1 MTITADR
8 RATSAPPDPT
18 PRPGKAAASG
28 VGLWFRHRAK
38 LWHLFLLPF
47 CLVWIYPFIWV
58 LSSAFKSQSEMLL
71 GGLSVVPR
79 QPTVDNFVRAW
90 QTANFGAYTVNTV
103 VFSVTVV
110 VIIVAVSSTAGY
122 ALGRGRLP
130 GKKII
135 IGVLIATMFI
145 PHGYT
150 IIPVFKLVD
159 ALGLNNGLIGAVL
172 AAAGPAHVIQILL
185 FMGYFAQLPQELED
199 AAKIDGAGFLRT
211 FFQVMLPLAK
221 PIIGTVTLFSFIGA
235 WNAFMVPLVFTLGRT
250 ELRTLGVGM
259 YSFFGQYTAD
269 WTGLAAAACISLVP
283 IVTVFLLL
291 QRTFVEGIAGAVKS

>member
-1 MTITADR
+1 MTTLADR
-8 RATSAPPDPT
+8 ELATPAAPSDSPS
-18 PRPGKAAASG
+18 RGGSQLS
-28 VGLWFRHRAK
+28 LWFRHRAK

-71 GGLSVVPR
+71 GGLSVLPQ
-79 QPTVDNFVRAW
+79 QPTLDNFSRAW
-90 QTANFGAYTVNTV
+90 QTANFGAYTANTV
-103 VFSVTVV
+103 VFSFTVV
-110 VIIVAVSSTAGY
+110 VIIVLVSATAGY
-122 ALGRGRLP
+122 ALGRGRMP

-211 FFQVMLPLAK
+211 FATVMLPLAK

-235 WNAFMVPLVFTLGRT
+235 WNAFMVPLVFTLGRP

-283 IVTVFLLL
+283 IVTVFLFL

>member
-1 MTITADR
+1 MTITTDR
-8 RATSAPPDPT
+8 RPTTVPPASAPSPRG
-18 PRPGKAAASG
+18 RPGNG
-28 VGLWFRHRAK
+28 VALWFRHRAK

-58 LSSAFKSQSEMLL
+58 VSSAFKSQPEMLL
-71 GGLSVVPR
+71 GGLSLLPE

-122 ALGRGRLP
+122 ALGRGRMP

-211 FFQVMLPLAK
+211 FFQVMLPMAK

>member
-1 MTITADR
+1 MTALADR
-8 RATSAPPDPT
+8 DLAPPPVTSDGPS
-18 PRPGKAAASG
+18 RGSSRLS
-28 VGLWFRHRAK
+28 LWFRHRVK

-47 CLVWIYPFIWV
+47 CLVWIYPFVWV

-71 GGLSVVPR
+71 GGLSVLPE
-79 QPTVDNFVRAW
+79 QPTVDNFSRAW
-90 QTANFGAYTVNTV
+90 QTANFGAYTANTV
-103 VFSVTVV
+103 VFSVAVV
-110 VIIVAVSSTAGY
+110 VIIVLVSATAGY
-122 ALGRGRLP
+122 ALGRGRMP

-211 FFQVMLPLAK
+211 FATVMLPLAK

-235 WNAFMVPLVFTLGRT
+235 WNAFMVPLVFTLGRP

-283 IVTVFLLL
+283 IVTVFLFL

>member
-8 RATSAPPDPT
+8 RPTTTPPAST
-18 PRPGKAAASG
+18 PGPSSRPGNG
-28 VGLWFRHRAK
+28 VALWFRHRAK
-38 LWHLFLLPF
+38 LWHVFLLPF

-58 LSSAFKSQSEMLL
+58 VSSAFKSQPEMLL
-71 GGLSVVPR
+71 GGLSLLPE

-122 ALGRGRLP
+122 ALGRGRMP

-145 PHGYT
+145 PHGYP

-211 FFQVMLPLAK
+211 FFQVMLPMAK

-283 IVTVFLLL
+283 IVTVYFLL

>member
-1 MTITADR
+1 MTITTDR
-8 RATSAPPDPT
+8 RPATTPP
-18 PRPGKAAASG
+18 ASVPSPSGRSGNG
-28 VGLWFRHRAK
+28 VALWFRHRAK
-38 LWHLFLLPF
+38 LWHVFLLPF

-58 LSSAFKSQSEMLL
+58 VSSAFKSQPEMLL
-71 GGLSVVPR
+71 GGLSLLPE

-90 QTANFGAYTVNTV
+90 QTANFGAYTVNTI

-122 ALGRGRLP
+122 ALGRGRMP
-130 GKKII
+130 GKKIV
-135 IGVLIATMFI
+135 IGMLIATMFI

-199 AAKIDGAGFLRT
+199 AARIDGAGFLRT
-211 FFQVMLPLAK
+211 FFQVMLPLSK